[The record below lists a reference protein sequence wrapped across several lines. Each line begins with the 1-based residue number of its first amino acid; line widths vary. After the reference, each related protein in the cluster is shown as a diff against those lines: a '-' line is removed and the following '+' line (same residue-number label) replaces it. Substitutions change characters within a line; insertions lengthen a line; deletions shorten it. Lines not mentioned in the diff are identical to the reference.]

1 MRDPYEVL
9 GVARTAS
16 ADQVKSAYRALAK
29 KYHPDNYAD
38 SPLQEVANEKM
49 QEINEAYD
57 AIISGNADAGRSSYN
72 QNNAYS
78 NYNYGG
84 YSNSYSSGYSNSTV
98 NDYSYIR
105 NLIDNSRLDDA
116 EILLENMSVSSRDAQ
131 WYYLKGR
138 INYNRGWIDQAYDYF
153 STAYRM
159 DPNNDEYRNIYEN
172 LSNQRSGGF
181 RSSRRNNDSD
191 CCEILSC
198 LCCADQCCDCMGGD
212 LIPCC

>member
-1 MRDPYEVL
+1 MMRDPYEVL
-9 GVARTAS
+9 GVERTAS
-16 ADQVKSAYRALAK
+16 IDQIKSAYRSLAK

-57 AIISGNADAGRSSYN
+57 AIINGKTTGYQQSAG
-72 QNNAYS
+72 NAYS
-78 NYNYGG
+78 
-84 YSNSYSSGYSNSTV
+84 SSGYSDYSRQYGSGYSQSSG

-105 NLIDNSRLDDA
+105 NLIDRNRLDDA
-116 EILLENMSVSSRDAQ
+116 EILLENIGIGSRDAQ

-159 DPNNDEYRNIYEN
+159 DPGNVEYRNIYEN
-172 LSNQRSGGF
+172 LSSQRSGGF
-181 RSSRRNNDSD
+181 RTARTSSDSECCKICCGLLCAD
-191 CCEILSC
+191 SCCE
-198 LCCADQCCDCMGGD
+198 CMGGD
-212 LIPCC
+212 LIPCL